1 MNNLG
6 SWLNVGNFL
15 FNTVILKDDHVLY
28 KHRPQILAMSDQ
40 FEKTGGLSSVKVAG
54 YFDEA
59 KLL

>member
-1 MNNLG
+1 M
-6 SWLNVGNFL
+6 GNFL